1 MDESFS
7 LGGLMRLG
15 LHKYMDA
22 CSEIVDR
29 AEKELS
35 IENALK
41 KIEDTWAGLTL
52 EFTPYQ
58 VQAHANYYIVDK
70 SLTQIS

>member
-1 MDESFS
+1 MEESFS
-7 LGGLMRLG
+7 LGSLMMLR
-15 LHKYMDA
+15 LHKYIDA

-41 KIEDTWAGLTL
+41 KIEDTWAGLTFA
-52 EFTPYQ
+52 FTPYQ
-58 VQAHANYYIVDK
+58 VQAHSRFVL
-70 SLTQIS
+70 LTSHLHS